1 MNNQHPELFH
11 RYKKNPILRAENWP
25 YPINSVFN
33 AGAALLIDGTTLLL
47 CRVEDRRGL
56 SHLCA
61 ARSSNGI
68 DGWKIDPQPTLL
80 PDPVNYPEEL
90 WGIEDPRITFV
101 PELKKY
107 AVVYTAYTH
116 DGPGVALALTED
128 FYSFER
134 YGVIMPPE
142 DKDAALFPERI
153 DGNWAMIHRPVSA
166 ARAHMWISYS
176 PDLKNWGKHVLMMV
190 ARKGAW
196 WDANKIG
203 LSPPPIETPDG
214 WLVIYHG
221 VKQSCSGCIYRL
233 GLALFD
239 LNNPEIC
246 LKRGSEWIFAPEEPY
261 EQHGDV
267 GNVVF
272 PCGYTISPDGDTI
285 NIYYGAADTCIAL
298 ATSSIK
304 EMLRWLNEHSS

>member
-1 MNNQHPELFH
+1 MNNRHPEIFH
-11 RYKKNPILRAENWP
+11 RHKLNPILTAGNWP

-33 AGAALLIDGTTLLL
+33 AGAALMPDGTSLLL

-61 ARSSNGI
+61 ARSANGK
-68 DGWKIDPQPTLL
+68 DNWQIDPQPTLL
-80 PDPVNYPEEL
+80 PDAKNFPEEL

-107 AVVYTAYTH
+107 AIVYTAYTR

-128 FYSFER
+128 FKNFER
-134 YGVIMPPE
+134 YGIIMPPE
-142 DKDAALFPERI
+142 DKDAALLPYRI
-153 DGNWAMIHRPVSA
+153 GGHWALIHRPVSA
-166 ARAHMWISYS
+166 PRAHMWISYS
-176 PDLKNWGKHVLMMV
+176 SDLKHWGSHKLMME

-203 LSPPPIETPDG
+203 LSPPPIPTPDG

-221 VKQSCSGCIYRL
+221 VKLSCSGCIYRL

-239 LNNPEIC
+239 LNQPEIC

-272 PCGYTISPDGDTI
+272 PCGYIIGSDGDTI
-285 NIYYGAADTCIAL
+285 NIYYGAADTSIAL
-298 ATSSIK
+298 ATGSIRG
-304 EMLRWLNEHSS
+304 MLEWLEQNK